1 MPAKIILNPADTDV
15 HPDRLLGWLRESLE
29 DRGKITALEW
39 NEAVHK
45 LAGTGRKP

>member
-1 MPAKIILNPADTDV
+1 MPAKIILNPAEADV

-45 LAGTGRKP
+45 LAGTGRK